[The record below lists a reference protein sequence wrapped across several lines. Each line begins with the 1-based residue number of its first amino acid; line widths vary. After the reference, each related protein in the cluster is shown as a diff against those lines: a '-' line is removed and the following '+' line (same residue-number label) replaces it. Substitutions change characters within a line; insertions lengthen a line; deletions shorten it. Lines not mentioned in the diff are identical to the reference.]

1 MLLAKVEGSLVATM
15 KDAHVAARKLL
26 LLRPQFVDNPSLKRF
41 RSGSD
46 TFVAVDT
53 VGAGVGEM
61 VVICQG
67 SSARLAPDLKD
78 APIDAV
84 VMGIVDVV
92 DMLGKQIYSS
102 RT

>member
-1 MLLAKVEGSLVATM
+1 LLLAKVEGSLVATM
-15 KDAHVAARKLL
+15 KDTHVAGRKLL
-26 LLRPQFVDNPSLKRF
+26 LLRPQFVDDRNLTRF
-41 RSGSD
+41 RAGGD

-67 SSARLAPDLKD
+67 SSARLAPDLKE
-78 APIDAV
+78 APVDAV

-92 DMLGKQIYSS
+92 DVLGQQVYSS
-102 RT
+102 KT